1 MFDRVEV
8 DPQIH
13 HGKPVIAGTRMPV
26 HMVLGLL
33 SNGVTPENIIRD
45 YYENITK
52 EDILACIRY
61 AGSLVEEEE
70 VHPNTQ
76 TPKHL
81 TLFPSPF
88 FLLP

>member
-1 MFDRVEV
+1 
-8 DPQIH
+8 
-13 HGKPVIAGTRMPV
+13 
-26 HMVLGLL
+26 MVLGLL
-33 SNGVTPENIIRD
+33 SNGLTPENIIRD

-76 TPKHL
+76 TPKH
-81 TLFPSPF
+81 
-88 FLLP
+88 